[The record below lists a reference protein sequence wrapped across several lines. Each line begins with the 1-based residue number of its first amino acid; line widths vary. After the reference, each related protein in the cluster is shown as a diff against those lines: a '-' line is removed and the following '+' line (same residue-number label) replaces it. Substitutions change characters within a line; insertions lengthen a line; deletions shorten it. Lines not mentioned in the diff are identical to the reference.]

1 LFPLALMALP
11 HRANRKNVFFRTA
24 GIDSRPLLEA
34 VFNLGTTQLD
44 PYLNF
49 CFKPL
54 VQETPSMS
62 ISSKFLA
69 ILFLIGFAPAL
80 SSAQACTHDAAF
92 YEANHYI
99 VNKIR
104 MVSPLDFIFLVR
116 HRFDLIKSGLALQE
130 KKAFSSADFTESFK
144 TLDKAMQADGA
155 FGPDLPI
162 KVVVVTDKLENC
174 VESGSAP
181 KVDIVYRIF
190 STDPLP
196 AVTETPDERRADVR
210 NQATAVAE
218 KNTVP
223 DYKIVPRLSY
233 DHARRVSG
241 GLNFAYRLP
250 LGFLDSVNLAA
261 QGSSSSSSFKAE
273 IHGKKQP
280 GLALLDQLDYSLNY
294 SYGDT
299 PGFNLELLKGVME
312 GRFLGVS
319 KPLNTTA
326 VLISF
331 RYGAALSQGN
341 QQSNSFALALPANT
355 ITNSS
360 YSALKFYTGMT
371 ATTRYTEMAV
381 SYGLQAGGTDL
392 TNLGYTKHIG
402 DVLYGARFP
411 GGTHKPWDVSLRVTG
426 GAITGNGPIL
436 INDRFFGGN
445 SVEQFLPGDT
455 WTIPNGPVVRSIA
468 PNRLAGT
475 GAGGTSFYSTGF
487 TIGKVLFGSPIVP
500 PEVENADGFDS
511 GVRAAEAS
519 AENWFADDYEAAS
532 PEFKKLL
539 TDFPAALKS
548 DLDAATAEFA
558 AIRSA
563 GSVSTPLDTAL
574 KSAEREARL
583 AQNLVKHVSDPAR
596 GSDNANKLR
605 AWLLPTSRF
614 RNLMAEMQKIE
625 PLAPTAAAQLE
636 AARNSIETHLS
647 ALEKGIADIHSGP
660 VRAAAVKRA
669 QQDMVR
675 PREVIDT
682 LRHEAN
688 SYAFSLVGIADAGRI
703 FPDPNGTRFAIGGGG
718 RFSLVNVN
726 FTLGY
731 AVNPNPHKELGQGR
745 GALLIGFTYTN
756 LFR

>member
-1 LFPLALMALP
+1 
-11 HRANRKNVFFRTA
+11 
-24 GIDSRPLLEA
+24 
-34 VFNLGTTQLD
+34 
-44 PYLNF
+44 
-49 CFKPL
+49 
-54 VQETPSMS
+54 MS
-62 ISSKFLA
+62 ISSKAFA
-69 ILFLIGFAPAL
+69 ILFLMGFAPVF
-80 SSAQACTHDAAF
+80 SSAQSCTHDSAF
-92 YEANHYI
+92 YEANHYT
-99 VNKIR
+99 VGKIR

-116 HRFDLIKSGLALQE
+116 HRLDLIKSGLALQE
-130 KKAFSSADFTESFK
+130 KKAFSSTDFTESFK
-144 TLDKAMQADGA
+144 TVDKAMRADGA

-162 KVVVVTDKLENC
+162 KVVVVRDQLENC
-174 VESGSAP
+174 VESGGP
-181 KVDIVYRIF
+181 PTVDIAYRIF

-196 AVTETPDERRADVR
+196 AVMETPDERQAAVS

-223 DYKIVPRLSY
+223 DYKIVPRVSY
-233 DHARRVSG
+233 DHSRRTSG
-241 GLNFAYRLP
+241 GLDFAYRLP
-250 LGFLDSVNLAA
+250 GKVLDSVNLSA
-261 QGSSSSSSFKAE
+261 QGSSSSSSFKGE
-273 IHGKKQP
+273 VHGKKQP
-280 GLALLDQLDYSLNY
+280 GLALLDQVEYSLNY
-294 SYGDT
+294 SYNDM

-319 KPLNTTA
+319 KPLDTRA
-326 VLISF
+326 ARISF

-341 QQSNSFALALPANT
+341 QQSNSSALALPANT

-371 ATTRYTEMAV
+371 ATTRYTEMAI

-392 TNLGYTKHIG
+392 TSLGYTKHIG

-426 GAITGNGPIL
+426 GAITGDGPIL

-445 SVEQFLPGDT
+445 SVEQFIPGDT
-455 WTIPNGPVVRSIA
+455 WTIPNGPLVRSIA
-468 PNRLAGT
+468 PNRLSGT
-475 GAGGTSFYSTGF
+475 GVGGTSFYSTGF

-500 PEVENADGFDS
+500 AEVENAPGFDS
-511 GVRAAEAS
+511 AVQGAEKG
-519 AENWFADDYEAAS
+519 AENWFADDYEGAS

-539 TDFPAALKS
+539 TDFPAALKI
-548 DLDAATAEFA
+548 DLDAAKAEFTALRSGDPVSAPLA
-558 AIRSA
+558 A
-563 GSVSTPLDTAL
+563 AL
-574 KSAEREARL
+574 KSAEGEARL
-583 AQNLVKHVSDPAR
+583 AQNLINHVSDPGR
-596 GSDNANKLR
+596 GSDNATKLR

-614 RNLMAEMQKIE
+614 RNLVAEMRKIE
-625 PLAPTAAAQLE
+625 PLAPAAAAQLE
-636 AARNSIETHLS
+636 ATRSSIEAHLS
-647 ALEKGIADIHSGP
+647 GLEKGISDIHTGP
-660 VRAAAVKRA
+660 VRAAAEKRA

-688 SYAFSLVGIADAGRI
+688 SFAFSLVGIADAGRI
-703 FPDPNGTRFAIGGGG
+703 WPDPNGTRFAFGGGG

-731 AVNPNPHKELGQGR
+731 AVNPSPHKELGQGR

>member
-1 LFPLALMALP
+1 MP
-11 HRANRKNVFFRTA
+11 
-24 GIDSRPLLEA
+24 I
-34 VFNLGTTQLD
+34 
-44 PYLNF
+44 
-49 CFKPL
+49 
-54 VQETPSMS
+54 VQEAHSMS
-62 ISSKFLA
+62 VSSKFFA
-69 ILFLIGFAPAL
+69 ILLVTAFAPAL
-80 SSAQACTHDAAF
+80 AAAQTCTHDAAF
-92 YEANHYI
+92 YEDNHYT
-99 VNKIR
+99 VRRIR

-144 TLDKAMQADGA
+144 TVDKAMRADGA

-162 KVVVVTDKLENC
+162 KVVVVTDRLENC
-174 VESGSAP
+174 VESGGNP
-181 KVDIVYRIF
+181 TVDIVYRIF

-196 AVTETPDERRADVR
+196 AVTETPDERQAALS
-210 NQATAVAE
+210 NQATTVAE

-241 GLNFAYRLP
+241 GLDFAYRLP
-250 LGFLDSVNLAA
+250 IGVLDSVNFAA
-261 QGSSSSSSFKAE
+261 QGSSSSSSFKGE

-280 GLALLDQLDYSLNY
+280 GLALLDQVEYSLNY
-294 SYGDT
+294 SYSDM

-319 KPLNTTA
+319 KPLNSTRA
-326 VLISF
+326 RIAL

-360 YSALKFYTGMT
+360 YSALKFYTGIT

-392 TNLGYTKHIG
+392 TNFGYTKHIG

-426 GAITGNGPIL
+426 GAIAGSGPIL

-445 SVEQFLPGDT
+445 SVEQFIPGDT

-475 GAGGTSFYSTGF
+475 GAGGTSFYSTSL
-487 TIGKVLFGSPIVP
+487 TIGKVLWGSPIVP
-500 PEVENADGFDS
+500 AEVENAPGFDS
-511 GVRAAEAS
+511 AVQGAEKG
-519 AENWFADDYEAAS
+519 AENWFADDYEGSS

-539 TDFPAALKS
+539 ADFPTTLKS
-548 DLDAATAEFA
+548 DLDAATAEFTS
-558 AIRSA
+558 IRSA
-563 GSVSTPLDTAL
+563 GPVSAQLDTAL
-574 KSAEREARL
+574 KSAERELRL
-583 AQNLVKHVSDPAR
+583 AQNLIKHVSDPGR
-596 GSDNANKLR
+596 GSDNATRLR
-605 AWLLPTSRF
+605 AWSLPASRF
-614 RNLMAEMQKIE
+614 RNLMADMQKIE
-625 PLAPTAAAQLE
+625 PLAPATAAQIE
-636 AARNSIETHLS
+636 ATRNSIDTHLS
-647 ALEKGIADIHSGP
+647 ALQKAIADIHSGP
-660 VRAAAVKRA
+660 VRAAAEKRA
-669 QQDMVR
+669 QQDMAR
-675 PREVIDT
+675 PREIIDT

-688 SYAFSLVGIADAGRI
+688 SFAFSLVGIADAGRI

-718 RFSLVNVN
+718 RVSLVNVN
-726 FTLGY
+726 FTVGY
-731 AVNPNPHKELGQGR
+731 AVNPSPHKELGQGR